1 MIGKIIKI
9 GLCGAALLIL
19 VGYSSGSPSS
29 WAGPKESPSKAA
41 WIVYWDLETG
51 GADLTKISH
60 RLEKLSWFAAYFD
73 AQDRLFVPAELTQK
87 RQEAAKGP
95 AMYLTIVNDKINA
108 NGSVAVKD
116 LDVLNRLFASDE
128 LMERHIEEIIRLAL
142 DGGYH
147 GIEVDYER
155 IWRDPTL
162 GLTFTAFTNRLYVEA
177 RKNNLKL
184 RIVLEPNAPFDSPYF
199 AAGPEYVVMLYNLH
213 GLHNGP
219 GPKADRAFIQKTVKR
234 MKALPG
240 DKAVALATGGVI
252 WAESRG
258 KKMVTQEEARSLAAK
273 NGAEMK
279 RDRDSQC
286 LVFTYHD
293 QGIKHTVWYAD
304 VHTLNFWITAAQE
317 QGEIPIS
324 LWRLG
329 GNRDIQLLN

>member
-1 MIGKIIKI
+1 MGKIIKI
-9 GLCGAALLIL
+9 WLCGAALLIL
-19 VGYSSGSPSS
+19 VGCSSGGPSG

-51 GADLTKISH
+51 GGDLNKIGH
-60 RLEKLSWFAAYFD
+60 RLGKLSWFAAYFD
-73 AQDRLFVPAELTQK
+73 AQDRLFVPPELTQSK
-87 RQEAAKGP
+87 QQFTKGQP
-95 AMYLTIVNDKINA
+95 AMYLTIVNDKVNA
-108 NGSVAVKD
+108 NGSVVQKD
-116 LDVLNRLFASDE
+116 LDVLSRVFADDKS
-128 LMERHIEEIIRLAL
+128 MERHIEEIIRLAL

-162 GLTFTAFTNRLYVEA
+162 GLSFTAFTSRLYVES

-199 AAGPEYVVMLYNLH
+199 ATGPEYVVMLYNLH

-219 GPKADRAFIQKTVKR
+219 GPKADRAFIQKTIKR

-240 DKAVALATGGVI
+240 EKSVALATGGVV
-252 WAESRG
+252 WADNRG
-258 KKMVTQEEARSLAAK
+258 KKMVTEAEAKNLAAK
-273 NGAEMK
+273 NGAK
-279 RDRDSQC
+279 VSRDRDSQC
-286 LVFTYHD
+286 LVFSYQD
-293 QGIKHTVWYAD
+293 QGIWHQVWYAD
-304 VHTLNFWITAAQE
+304 VHTLNFWIAVTQE